1 MNAIDC
7 IMTRRSVRGYTDR
20 PLDEDTIKTLLQ
32 AAISA
37 PSGRNGQPW
46 KFKVVT
52 DKELINKISDLSRHG
67 AWMRTAACLVAVY
80 LDKSRSYDRIK
91 DAQSCGAAIQ
101 NMMLAAHSLG
111 IGSCWIGEILP
122 KDDEIKAV
130 LNIENSDLELMAV
143 VTLGYG
149 AGQPSSYIRNSLES
163 FLL

>member
-20 PLDEDTIKTLLQ
+20 PLDEETIKTLLQ

-52 DKELINKISDLSRHG
+52 DKELINKISDLSRLG
-67 AWMRTAACLVAVY
+67 TWMRTAPCLVAVY
-80 LDKSRSYDRIK
+80 LDKSRSYDRLK

-101 NMMLAAHSLG
+101 NIMLAAHSLG

-122 KDDEIKAV
+122 KDDEIKAM
-130 LNIENSDLELMAV
+130 LNIKISDLELMAIIS
-143 VTLGYG
+143 LGYG
-149 AGQPSSYIRNSLES
+149 AGQPSRYIRNSFES
-163 FLL
+163 FLI